1 LSPGNTGP
9 WKLGTSPLRVLSLFE
24 EPGDKCG
31 RMSHCEGSRGQMP
44 KEWGQAGRTR
54 VQGRKWKRSLVW
66 EVGFD
71 PSSRGWAGF
80 K

>member
-1 LSPGNTGP
+1 MMV
-9 WKLGTSPLRVLSLFE
+9 LRLFE
-24 EPGDKCG
+24 DPGVTCAG
-31 RMSHCEGSRGQMP
+31 VNHCEGGRGQMP
-44 KEWGQAGRTR
+44 KEWGQAGSAR
-54 VQGRKWKRSLVW
+54 VQGRKWKGSLMW